1 MAAAVSTAN
10 AAIVPVQIYWRRPI
24 FSFSVAA
31 SFLKLI
37 HDVILG
43 LSIPG
48 VALSVLFLAVVAF
61 LQWNPVSRPCLD
73 RVSFRLLVYALVGN
87 VIFGTVMFPP
97 MKGPSPACTLISF
110 LYATAPMFSASLF
123 CCMAVNLQLVLIHGV
138 NGNKME
144 KYYLLAAAFLCAAC
158 NIPPLVSGVFGWY
171 APAAKCWLTITKP
184 TVQQHWMIGTQ
195 SVPMIL
201 MSAIEVVCF
210 VNILIFT
217 LLHVAR
223 VQRVRTSGSV
233 IATLASTN
241 FKYPIVQFRAI
252 IVRIALYPLLSCFLS
267 ITACILSIYIS
278 IPAHKTP
285 STFNTNIR
293 IFSTPTPT
301 ADTLSPTT
309 LMSVPIVDATAYS
322 IRPLLYA
329 LLAATDPAFLRAV
342 RSLRQET
349 ESKTSSQGVP
359 SPTSHS
365 HTTTTV
371 SFQWASK
378 QLGKGSRTS
387 IIAHEL
393 SNFEHRPSAA
403 EEARTEEEIRF
414 ENIPHQL

>member
-1 MAAAVSTAN
+1 MSPST
-10 AAIVPVQIYWRRPI
+10 
-24 FSFSVAA
+24 A

-48 VALSVLFLAVVAF
+48 VALSVLLLAAIAF

-73 RVSFRLLVYALVGN
+73 RVSFRLLVYALIAN
-87 VIFGTVMFPP
+87 VIFGSVMFPP
-97 MKGPSPACTLISF
+97 MNGPSPACTLISF

-144 KYYLLAAAFLCAAC
+144 KYYLLTATFLCAAC

-171 APAAKCWLTITKP
+171 PPAAKCWLTVTKP
-184 TVQQHWMIGTQ
+184 AVQQHWMIGTQ

-210 VNILIFT
+210 VDILIFMM
-217 LLHVAR
+217 LEVAR
-223 VQRVRTSGSV
+223 VQRLKNETSGSA
-233 IATLASTN
+233 ISALASMN
-241 FKYPIVQFRAI
+241 FKHPIMKFRAI

-278 IPAHKTP
+278 FPAHNTP

-293 IFSTPTPT
+293 IFSTPAPT

-309 LMSVPIVDATAYS
+309 LMCVPIVDATVYS

-329 LLAATDPAFLRAV
+329 LLAATDPV
-342 RSLRQET
+342 R
-349 ESKTSSQGVP
+349 VP
-359 SPTSHS
+359 LFHISR
-365 HTTTTV
+365 TTTQIQTGIPPRTGV
-371 SFQWASK
+371 VFAVGVVTKESHPYGDDSFVPM
-378 QLGKGSRTS
+378 GV
-387 IIAHEL
+387 E
-393 SNFEHRPSAA
+393 AA
-403 EEARTEEEIRF
+403 ARKR
-414 ENIPHQL
+414 

>member
-1 MAAAVSTAN
+1 
-10 AAIVPVQIYWRRPI
+10 
-24 FSFSVAA
+24 
-31 SFLKLI
+31 
-37 HDVILG
+37 
-43 LSIPG
+43 
-48 VALSVLFLAVVAF
+48 
-61 LQWNPVSRPCLD
+61 
-73 RVSFRLLVYALVGN
+73 
-87 VIFGTVMFPP
+87 
-97 MKGPSPACTLISF
+97 
-110 LYATAPMFSASLF
+110 MFSASLF
-123 CCMAVNLQLVLIHGV
+123 CCMAINLQLVLIHGV

-158 NIPPLVSGVFGWY
+158 NIPPLAAGIFGWY
-171 APAAKCWLTITKP
+171 APAAKCWLTPSIP
-184 TVQQHWMIGTQ
+184 AVQQHWMIGTQ

-210 VNILIFT
+210 VNILIFM

-241 FKYPIVQFRAI
+241 FKHPIVQFRAI

-278 IPAHKTP
+278 IPAHKTA

-293 IFSTPTPT
+293 IFN
-301 ADTLSPTT
+301 
-309 LMSVPIVDATAYS
+309 ATAYS

-393 SNFEHRPSAA
+393 SNLEHQPSTA
-403 EEARTEEEIRF
+403 EEPRTDEEIRF